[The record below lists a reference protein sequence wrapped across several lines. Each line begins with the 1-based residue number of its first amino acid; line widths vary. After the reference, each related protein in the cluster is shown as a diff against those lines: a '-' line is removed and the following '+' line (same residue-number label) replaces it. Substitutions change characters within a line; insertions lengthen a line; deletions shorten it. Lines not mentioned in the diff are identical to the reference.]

1 MADLTTVILAAGK
14 GTRMKSSLPKVLHK
28 AGGKAMLAHVL
39 DAAKEAGARRNIV
52 VVGFGGEMVEK
63 ALVGE
68 AEFVTQEEQL
78 GTGHAVLQAEP
89 LLRGEEGTVLVLC
102 GDTPLLT
109 GALLRKLVEEHAAS
123 GAKATVLTAVMPD
136 ATGYGRVI
144 RAADGMVEK
153 IVEHKD
159 ATEEERAVREINSGI
174 YCFEALDLFSAL
186 HEVGNDNAQGEYYLP
201 DVLEILKKK
210 GEKIFAVTADDYEET
225 LGVNSRA
232 QLAASEKILRR
243 RKNEALMADGVTLM
257 DPETTYVDAD
267 VIVGRDTI
275 LYPGT
280 WLEGRTVIGEG
291 CEIGPNS
298 RFQNVKIG
306 AHVTAH
312 FCYAH
317 ECEIADGVTLG
328 PYVHIRP
335 DTTLAEGVKIGN
347 FVEVKNS
354 SVGEGTKLPHLS
366 YIGDSDIGAG
376 VNMGCG
382 TITVNYDGK
391 KKFRTK
397 VGDGAFV
404 GCNSNLVA
412 PVSVGGN
419 AYIGAGSTITKD
431 IPAGDLAIARAL
443 QKNIAGWADK
453 RKEEMEATR
462 K

>member
-1 MADLTTVILAAGK
+1 MADLTTIILAAGK

-39 DAAKEAGARRNIV
+39 DAAKEAGAGRSIV
-52 VVGFGGEMVEK
+52 VVGFGGAAVDE
-63 ALVGE
+63 ALAGE
-68 AEFVTQEEQL
+68 AEFVTQAEQL
-78 GTGHAVLQAEP
+78 GTGHAVLQTEP
-89 LLRGEEGTVLVLC
+89 LLRGEKGTVLVLC

-109 GALLRKLVEEHAAS
+109 GTLLKKLVEEHAAA

-144 RAADGMVEK
+144 RAADGTVAK

-159 ATEEERAVREINSGI
+159 ATKEELGVREINSGI
-174 YCFEALDLFSAL
+174 YCFSAPDLFAAL

-201 DVLEILKKK
+201 DVLEILKQK
-210 GEKIFAVTADDYEET
+210 GEKIFAVAADSYEET

-243 RKNEALMADGVTLM
+243 RKNEALMAEGVTLM
-257 DPETTYVDAD
+257 DPETTYVDVD
-267 VIVGRDTI
+267 VVVGRDTVI
-275 LYPGT
+275 YPGT

-335 DTTLAEGVKIGN
+335 DTTLAAGVKIGN

-354 SVGEGTKLPHLS
+354 MVGEGTKLPHLS

-391 KKFRTK
+391 KKFRTT

-412 PVSVGGN
+412 PVRVGDN
-419 AYIGAGSTITKD
+419 AYVGAGSTITKD
-431 IPAGDLAIARAL
+431 IPEGDLAIARAH
-443 QKNIAGWADK
+443 QKNITGWADK
-453 RKEEMEATR
+453 RR
-462 K
+462 

>member
-39 DAAKEAGARRNIV
+39 TAAKEAGARRNIV
-52 VVGFGGEMVEK
+52 VVGFGGEAVEA
-63 ALVGE
+63 ALKGE
-68 AEFVTQEEQL
+68 AEFVTQAEQL

-89 LLRGEEGTVLVLC
+89 LLGGTQGTVLVLC

-109 GALLRKLVEEHAAS
+109 GKLLEKLVREHAAA

-136 ATGYGRVI
+136 ATGYGRVL
-144 RAADGMVEK
+144 RSADGMVER

-159 ATEEERAVREINSGI
+159 ATAEERAVREVNSGI
-174 YCFEALDLFSAL
+174 YCFEAPDLFAAL

-210 GEKIFAVTADDYEET
+210 GEKIFAVAADDYEET

-257 DPETTYVDAD
+257 DPDATYVDAD
-267 VIVGRDTI
+267 VRVGRDTV

-280 WLEGRTVIGEG
+280 WLEGATVIGEG
-291 CEIGPNS
+291 CEIGPS
-298 RFQNVKIG
+298 ARFQDVKVG

-335 DTTLAEGVKIGN
+335 ATKLAAHVKIGN

-354 SVGEGTKLPHLS
+354 VVGEGTKLPHLS
-366 YIGDSDIGAG
+366 YIGDADIGAG

-391 KKFRTK
+391 KKFRTE
-397 VGDGAFV
+397 VGDNAFV

-412 PVSVGGN
+412 PVRVGAG
-419 AYIGAGSTITKD
+419 AYIGAGSTITKEV
-431 IPAGDLAIARAL
+431 PEGDLAIARAH
-443 QKNIAGWADK
+443 QKNITGWADK
-453 RKEEMEATR
+453 RK
-462 K
+462 

>member
-39 DAAKEAGARRNIV
+39 TAAKEAGARRNIV
-52 VVGFGGEMVEK
+52 VVGFGGEAVEA
-63 ALVGE
+63 ALKGE
-68 AEFVTQEEQL
+68 AEFVTQAEQL

-89 LLRGEEGTVLVLC
+89 LLGGTQGTVLVLC

-109 GALLRKLVEEHAAS
+109 GKLLEKLVREHAAA

-136 ATGYGRVI
+136 ATGYGRVL
-144 RAADGMVEK
+144 RSADGMVER

-159 ATEEERAVREINSGI
+159 ATAEERAVREVNSGI
-174 YCFEALDLFSAL
+174 YCFEAPDLFAAL

-210 GEKIFAVTADDYEET
+210 GEKIFAVAADDYEET

-267 VIVGRDTI
+267 VRVGRDTV

-280 WLEGRTVIGEG
+280 WLEGATVVGEG
-291 CEIGPNS
+291 CEIGPS
-298 RFQNVKIG
+298 ARFQDVKVG

-335 DTTLAEGVKIGN
+335 ATQLAAGVKIGN

-354 SVGEGTKLPHLS
+354 VVGEGTKLPHLS
-366 YIGDSDIGAG
+366 YIGDADIGAG

-391 KKFRTK
+391 KKFRTE
-397 VGDGAFV
+397 VGDNAFV

-412 PVSVGGN
+412 PVRVGAG
-419 AYIGAGSTITKD
+419 AYIGAGSTITKEV
-431 IPAGDLAIARAL
+431 PEGDLAIARAH
-443 QKNIAGWADK
+443 QKNITGWADK
-453 RKEEMEATR
+453 RK
-462 K
+462 